1 MLTVNTSDVE
11 FSGLFYY
18 IANGHFSD
26 LLYSVTGI
34 DRDNTFAVRIKHDDK
49 LAPNSDAH
57 FQVALLYT
65 NVFGERRIRVHSL
78 SLRVT
83 DQLGD
88 VFRGADMDALG
99 NALVKMGT
107 RNTIC
112 H

>member
-11 FSGLFYY
+11 FSGLSYY

-78 SLRVT
+78 WQAGTGTASGT
-83 DQLGD
+83 DNFNSRAS
-88 VFRGADMDALG
+88 VYTG
-99 NALVKMGT
+99 NIMQF
-107 RNTIC
+107 
-112 H
+112 